1 MVMIMD
7 DSMENE
13 DSNLPIT
20 EWERKQLLAELHA
33 RLFWVGEEVPY
44 FVEINGKKCKLHE
57 RVWDLINRKNIS
69 DEDKKQIEKYIAVLK
84 EKERADELELQTKEM
99 TLEEAKKLFNETAG
113 LMRAIMDM
121 REIEEG
127 ISKEKEK
134 EFHETFSTQR
144 TEEIRRWLNFLKDAG
159 KV

>member
-7 DSMENE
+7 DSMDNE
-13 DSNLPIT
+13 DSNLLIT

-69 DEDKKQIEKYIAVLK
+69 DDDKKQIEKYIAVLK

-113 LMRAIMDM
+113 LMRAIMDL

-134 EFHETFSTQR
+134 EFHETFSIQR

-159 KV
+159 KA